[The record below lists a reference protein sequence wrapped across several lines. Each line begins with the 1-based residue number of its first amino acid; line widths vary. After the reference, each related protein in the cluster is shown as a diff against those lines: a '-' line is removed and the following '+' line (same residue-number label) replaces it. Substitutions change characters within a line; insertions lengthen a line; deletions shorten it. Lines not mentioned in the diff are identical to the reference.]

1 MELGNK
7 SVISPMAFFTTLH
20 QHKDLVVALT
30 TREIFSR
37 YKGSFMGIFWS
48 FITPLL
54 MLAVYTFV
62 FGVVFRA
69 RWSGENSSQPE
80 FALILFSGLLVYN
93 VFSECINR
101 APTLIVANANYVK
114 KILFPLEI
122 IPIATIGAALFNMGI
137 TLCVWLM
144 FYLVIF
150 GVPHLTILL
159 LPVAI
164 LPLVLLTLGL
174 TWFLASVGVYVR
186 DVNQLVGIL
195 TTVLLFLSPIFYP
208 LSALPESYQHLVKL
222 SPFTYAIEQA
232 RDIMIWGRGMDWAA
246 WFVWTVLSSGVAW
259 LGYAWFQKTRKGF
272 SDVL

>member
-1 MELGNK
+1 M
-7 SVISPMAFFTTLH
+7 LH

-101 APTLIVANANYVK
+101 APNLIVSNANYVK

-122 IPIATIGAALFNMGI
+122 IPIATIGSALFNMGI

-208 LSALPESYQHLVKL
+208 LSALPESYQHLVQL
-222 SPFTYAIEQA
+222 SPFTYAVEQA
-232 RDIMIWGRGMDWAA
+232 RDIMIWGRGMDWPA
-246 WFVWTVLSSGVAW
+246 WFVWTVLSSAVAW